1 MTEQNVKYKALISL
15 LCHYMEK
22 GMQMFREERERQL
35 GLRAASLYLV
45 ILGLPGSGAFKIFH
59 SVLFSRALDTLT
71 LVTKLKINTAAEPAR
86 RGKKASQQSQSQS
99 QSQRRRNV
107 SGEEEDEVVLTQREA
122 EKVVVALVKVLECL
136 HVMLDTCS
144 LKRSEESVDTLVQH
158 LVTLTRLETQFT
170 NLDMGEAGGPQRHG
184 DVSSLALNSYLA
196 MMKLCAPLHGP
207 GAGAVLVVLRALVPG
222 ILMVGEGSA
231 RALSVHRANCLRFVR
246 VLMKGGGRQVSE
258 AAVILVQHLAAR
270 VPDKADYRREAAEAI
285 VTLLTALPADLRNE
299 VVRWFIR

>member
-1 MTEQNVKYKALISL
+1 MTEQNVNYKALISL

-71 LVTKLKINTAAEPAR
+71 LVTKLKINTAAEPSR
-86 RGKKASQQSQSQS
+86 RGKKASQQSQS

-107 SGEEEDEVVLTQREA
+107 SGEEEDEVVLSQREA

-246 VLMKGGGRQVSE
+246 VLMGGGGRQVSE

-285 VTLLTALPADLRNE
+285 VTLLTALPTDLRNE